1 MQFACESRD
10 RDVAQDLLQWFL
22 SIEKNECFASML
34 YMCYDLLEPD
44 VVLELAW
51 RNNLMDFAM
60 PFMIQYMKELNTKV
74 YKEVAAWVVKNPTLI
89 ENLDFF
95 NSLNQPYST
104 NAPLFYPPENM
115 FSGGKEAEHWLKM
128 G

>member
-1 MQFACESRD
+1 
-10 RDVAQDLLQWFL
+10 
-22 SIEKNECFASML
+22 ML

-74 YKEVAAWVVKNPTLI
+74 WKEVAAWVVSNP
-89 ENLDFF
+89 NF
-95 NSLNQPYST
+95 N
-104 NAPLFYPPENM
+104 
-115 FSGGKEAEHWLKM
+115 
-128 G
+128 

>member
-44 VVLELAW
+44 VVLELSW

-60 PFMIQYMKELNTKV
+60 PYMIQYMKELNTKV
-74 YKEVAAWVVKNPTLI
+74 WKEVVAWVVSNP
-89 ENLDFF
+89 NF
-95 NSLNQPYST
+95 N
-104 NAPLFYPPENM
+104 
-115 FSGGKEAEHWLKM
+115 
-128 G
+128 

>member
-22 SIEKNECFASML
+22 SIEKNECFVSML

-74 YKEVAAWVVKNPTLI
+74 WKEVAAWVVSNP
-89 ENLDFF
+89 NF
-95 NSLNQPYST
+95 N
-104 NAPLFYPPENM
+104 
-115 FSGGKEAEHWLKM
+115 
-128 G
+128 